1 MKNIRPPAVAGYF
14 YSANAKDLRK
24 EVENFLRDIPLH
36 PGVEHICG
44 IISPHAGYSYS
55 GKTAAYGY
63 AQLKGKNYSTVVVI
77 APSHREY
84 FPGLS
89 VYDGDAYETPLG
101 IVEVDKEKAALIQ
114 QSSSSFFFGK
124 SGHKGEHSLEVQ
136 IPFLQVVLGEFKIVP
151 IVVGDQSE
159 VFLNELADGLGKI
172 FDDRTL
178 FVASSD
184 LSHFHSSEKADIL
197 DGRVEEAITN
207 FDFRQ
212 LLKNSED
219 GKIEACGAGPVI
231 SLMKGLAGKGINKSA
246 VLHRCNSGDVSGDHS
261 KVVGYLSAILYR

>member
-1 MKNIRPPAVAGYF
+1 LKNIRPPAVAGYF

-159 VFLNELADGLGKI
+159 GFLNELADGLGKI

-197 DGRVEEAITN
+197 DSRVEEAITN

-231 SLMKGLAGKGINKSA
+231 SLMKGLAGKGVNKSA

-261 KVVGYLSAILYR
+261 EVVGYLSAILYR